1 MCVKL
6 TPRDLNSNIYLSYLT
21 NIYTYRVT
29 TAQVTTT
36 PRVCGGLSLLFYF
49 QDKDNTIIEECLTKI
64 WLILLILICHCP
76 KMWTRPIMVVV
87 GMTLAFK
94 LKQLKLILHSNSTVI
109 TRSLQFLDSPHKV
122 LTKNQY
128 SHSLSYLGISH
139 AFFLIWMFSLSL
151 IIPLFS

>member
-109 TRSLQFLDSPHKV
+109 TRSLQFLDSPPPTPPKKV

-128 SHSLSYLGISH
+128 SHSLSYLGIGWH
-139 AFFLIWMFSLSL
+139 FSLSL
-151 IIPLFS
+151 

>member
-6 TPRDLNSNIYLSYLT
+6 TPRDLNSNIYLSHLT
-21 NIYTYRVT
+21 NIYTYKVT

-36 PRVCGGLSLLFYF
+36 PRMCGGLFLIFYF

-76 KMWTRPIMVVV
+76 KMWTRPIRVVV

-109 TRSLQFLDSPHKV
+109 TRSLQFLDSPPPPKKKV

-128 SHSLSYLGISH
+128 SHSLSYLGIGWH
-139 AFFLIWMFSLSL
+139 FSLSL
-151 IIPLFS
+151 

>member
-6 TPRDLNSNIYLSYLT
+6 FPRNLNSNP
-21 NIYTYRVT
+21 NPYTPQTFIPIEWSPHKWPPHQGCAVVFFSFSFFKIRII
-29 TAQVTTT
+29 
-36 PRVCGGLSLLFYF
+36 P
-49 QDKDNTIIEECLTKI
+49 IIEECLTKI

-76 KMWTRPIMVVV
+76 KMWMRPMRVVV

-94 LKQLKLILHSNSTVI
+94 LKQLKLILHSNSTNI

-151 IIPLFS
+151 